1 MHNIICCSV
10 KQHDNGISHGCNW
23 RFHIQPVVRSSRRRL
38 GKAHWCLLAAGEA
51 GSPLELCT
59 TGEGEFMHL
68 HVSGWVCQ
76 CQGPACQ
83 AHVCPVMRLTRTGAP
98 SDSLLLG
105 PLDSRG
111 WGRIFISS
119 SKNARAHVCSLCDE
133 YVICLTPAGQEG
145 ETLQRW
151 WIITRHSQDGES
163 NPEWLGGGSVGFYFT
178 VAGW

>member
-1 MHNIICCSV
+1 MGVIEDSTFSLLWGAP
-10 KQHDNGISHGCNW
+10 DTG
-23 RFHIQPVVRSSRRRL
+23 L

-51 GSPLELCT
+51 DSPFELCT

-83 AHVCPVMRLTRTGAP
+83 AHVCPVMRLTRARGGGAGWGGGG
-98 SDSLLLG
+98 SDSPLLG

-119 SKNARAHVCSLCDE
+119 SENARAHVCSLCDE

-145 ETLQRW
+145 ATLQRW
-151 WIITRHSQDGES
+151 RIITRLSQDGKS
-163 NPEWLGGGSVGFYFT
+163 NPAWLGGGSVWFLFCT
-178 VAGW
+178 CLLVN

>member
-1 MHNIICCSV
+1 MICCSV
-10 KQHDNGISHGCNW
+10 EQHDNGISHGCNW
-23 RFHIQPVVRSSRRRL
+23 RFHIQPVMRSCRRWL
-38 GKAHWCLLAAGEA
+38 GKAHWCLLAAGETD
-51 GSPLELCT
+51 SPFELCT

-68 HVSGWVCQ
+68 HVSGRVCQ

-83 AHVCPVMRLTRTGAP
+83 AHVCPVMRLTRAGAP
-98 SDSLLLG
+98 CDSPLLG

-119 SKNARAHVCSLCDE
+119 SENARAHVCSLCDE

-163 NPEWLGGGSVGFYFT
+163 SPEWLGGGSVWLYFT
-178 VAGW
+178 LACW